1 MGPAAARTELNG
13 PVTLQDLLM
22 KKSIFLHA
30 AALLL
35 IAAICSGETPET
47 ILIRSTL
54 GNDLSGHR
62 RADADLVLSAYYEDF
77 AGYQGNG
84 NADPRAWSVLY
95 EDLDGFTV
103 ALNKKLS
110 THRYET
116 ERTLPFI
123 HVRGKKAMVT
133 SIDSGKVVDR
143 GTGEVRSIK
152 TRRFWTLRKV
162 EEEWLIT
169 GLVEALGDSA
179 QVVPEADA
187 NADEIVKLLL
197 REKQGWEDGDA
208 GSISGLFDEEFIGY
222 DGYGTIKPETWK
234 IIFGGSEELE
244 QWLDKRLERTSYKVD
259 RRVVFTSVD
268 ANQREALALTS
279 EKLTTTYEKGDAAPS
294 IDRYVLWTL
303 SRRTGDWKITNM
315 CYNIGIDN

>member
-1 MGPAAARTELNG
+1 
-13 PVTLQDLLM
+13 M

-62 RADADLVLSAYYEDF
+62 RADADLVLSAYHEDF

-95 EDLDGFTV
+95 ADLDGFTD

-110 THRYET
+110 AYRYET

-123 HVRGKKAMVT
+123 YVRAKKAMVT

-143 GTGEVRSIK
+143 GTGEARAIK

-169 GLVEALGDSA
+169 GLVEELGNAA
-179 QVVPEADA
+179 QTVPEADGS
-187 NADEIVKLLL
+187 ADEIVELLQ
-197 REKQGWEDGDA
+197 REKQGWEDGNA

-222 DGYGTIKPETWK
+222 DGYGTVKPETWK
-234 IIFGGSEELE
+234 IIFSGSEELE
-244 QWLDKRLERTSYKVD
+244 KWLDKRLQRTSYKVD
-259 RRVVFTSVD
+259 RRVIFTSVD
-268 ANQREALALTS
+268 ASRRQALALTS
-279 EKLTTTYEKGDAAPS
+279 EKLTTTHEKGDVAHS
-294 IDRYVLWTL
+294 TDRYVLWTL

>member
-1 MGPAAARTELNG
+1 
-13 PVTLQDLLM
+13 M

-30 AALLL
+30 AAILS
-35 IAAICSGETPET
+35 IAAVCSGETPET

-62 RADADLVLSAYYEDF
+62 RADTDLVLSAYHEDF

-95 EDLDGFTV
+95 ENLDGFTD
-103 ALNKKLS
+103 ALDKKLS
-110 THRYET
+110 TYRYET

-143 GTGEVRSIK
+143 GTGEARSIK

-169 GLVEALGDSA
+169 GLIEDLGSA
-179 QVVPEADA
+179 AQAVPKAGDHAE
-187 NADEIVKLLL
+187 EIVELLQ
-197 REKQGWEDGDA
+197 RERQGWEDGSA

-222 DGYGTIKPETWK
+222 DGYGTVKPETWK
-234 IIFGGSEELE
+234 IIFGGTEELE
-244 QWLDKRLERTSYKVD
+244 KWLDKRLQRTSYKVD
-259 RRVVFTSVD
+259 RQVIFTSVD
-268 ANQREALALTS
+268 ANRHEALALTS
-279 EKLTTTYEKGDAAPS
+279 EKLTTTHEKGDAAHS
-294 IDRYVLWTL
+294 TNRYVLWTL